1 MKEQILKLKEEGKTY
16 RQIESVLGCSKS
28 LISYYC
34 SEGQKEKLQQRTT
47 NYRKNDLKTIL
58 HRKLSDFMCI
68 TGHTKNN
75 KIRSEYTFNSQD
87 LINKFGESPKCY
99 LTGVNINLMEPST
112 YHFDHIIPR
121 SRGGSNEISN
131 LGLAT
136 KEANET
142 KHDRTLEE
150 LKVLCKQI
158 LKNI

>member
-1 MKEQILKLKEEGKTY
+1 MKDQIIQLKEQGKTY
-16 RQIESVLGCSKS
+16 REIESILGCSKS

-34 SEGQKEKLQQRTT
+34 SEGQKDKLQLRTT
-47 NYRKNDLKTIL
+47 NYRKNNLKTIL
-58 HRKLSDFMCI
+58 SRKISDFMCVS
-68 TGHTKNN
+68 GHTKGR
-75 KIRSEYTFNSQD
+75 KIRSEYTFSSQD
-87 LINKFGESPKCY
+87 LIYKFGDNPKCY
-99 LTGVNINLMEPST
+99 LTGVSINLLEPST

-121 SRGGSNEISN
+121 SRGGSNDISN